1 MAPGPVASAI
11 PGGYQNANSIKLDIE
26 EICKD
31 MKQFHYFVLENRV
44 FKNKNVAMATHS
56 STLAWKI
63 PWTEEPDKL

>member
-44 FKNKNVAMATHS
+44 FIFKCVNLH
-56 STLAWKI
+56 
-63 PWTEEPDKL
+63 